1 VIANAAI
8 APLPSTIA
16 DVDESE
22 MALAYEVNV
31 LGPLRLYKATRS
43 LLEKAPRPMWTTI
56 SSTAGSVTKVEEYG
70 IVSLLSYGASKAA
83 ANWLTV

>member
-1 VIANAAI
+1 
-8 APLPSTIA
+8 
-16 DVDESE
+16 
-22 MALAYEVNV
+22 
-31 LGPLRLYKATRS
+31 
-43 LLEKAPRPMWTTI
+43 MWTTI